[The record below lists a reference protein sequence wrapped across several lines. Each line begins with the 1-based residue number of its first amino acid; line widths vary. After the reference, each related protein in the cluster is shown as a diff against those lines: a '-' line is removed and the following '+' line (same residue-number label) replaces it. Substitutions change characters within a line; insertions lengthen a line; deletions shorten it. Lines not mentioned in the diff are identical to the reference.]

1 MSSKLTS
8 ISNYSYGVSI
18 DATSYI
24 YASEIFPTPE
34 RAKGMAISISGLFC
48 ATTIFL
54 SAAPTA
60 FAAIGW
66 KYYIVFVI
74 YTALM
79 VPVVYFFFPE
89 TSRKSLEEVQAAF
102 GDSVEGLTK
111 EKEDEIY
118 RTMGHHKGHHQD
130 VIAREKTGEQTPHTP
145 GDKTPAATHEAL

>member
-1 MSSKLTS
+1 
-8 ISNYSYGVSI
+8 
-18 DATSYI
+18 
-24 YASEIFPTPE
+24 
-34 RAKGMAISISGLFC
+34 MAISISGLFT
-48 ATTIFL
+48 ATVIFL

-60 FAAIGW
+60 FGAIGW
-66 KYYIVFVI
+66 KYYLVFVI

-118 RTMGHHKGHHQD
+118 HTMGHHKGHHQD
-130 VIAREKTGEQTPHTP
+130 MISGEKTGEPTPYTP
-145 GDKTPAATHEAL
+145 GERTLAATE